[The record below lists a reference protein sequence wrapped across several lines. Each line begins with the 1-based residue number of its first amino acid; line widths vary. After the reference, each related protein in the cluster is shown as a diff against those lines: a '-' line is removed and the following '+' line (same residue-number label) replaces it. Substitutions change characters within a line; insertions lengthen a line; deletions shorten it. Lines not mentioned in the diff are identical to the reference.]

1 MRPKA
6 RNQEMAS
13 KRLLPYFILY
23 IILYIYIY
31 IVSLQHIVVG
41 CCINK
46 TETYRYAV
54 LSVLGTEIKWLFG
67 LEEQCLRSKEC
78 LVKKVLLQHTLFLL
92 GRNQADFIHLGFP
105 GMHANQGYCT
115 PKGHPS
121 AAIQHIKDRLY
132 KANIFQPEIIWNVNQ
147 GSHYE
152 ITHLDQELSRTC
164 YVFVF
169 ADRAKALFFIRFS
182 SPFVCS
188 LCWTILCSQN
198 DFSFCLSWI
207 RAAFI
212 TWQQQL
218 HSSRRNTSP
227 QKLRCGF
234 NKIWKSVYLL
244 LALFTSFLF
253 CFLSLP
259 LCPLSLPSVS
269 SSPLFPL

>member
-1 MRPKA
+1 MLKKCFYSTHCFCWAETKLTSSILVFLGCMQIRDTALQKVILLLLSNTSKPGFKKQIFSSLKSSGMLIRVCTMKLQTCI
-6 RNQEMAS
+6 RN
-13 KRLLPYFILY
+13 
-23 IILYIYIY
+23 
-31 IVSLQHIVVG
+31 
-41 CCINK
+41 
-46 TETYRYAV
+46 
-54 LSVLGTEIKWLFG
+54 
-67 LEEQCLRSKEC
+67 
-78 LVKKVLLQHTLFLL
+78 FLNL
-92 GRNQADFIHLGFP
+92 
-105 GMHANQGYCT
+105 
-115 PKGHPS
+115 
-121 AAIQHIKDRLY
+121 
-132 KANIFQPEIIWNVNQ
+132 
-147 GSHYE
+147 
-152 ITHLDQELSRTC
+152 
-164 YVFVF
+164 YVFIF

-234 NKIWKSVYLL
+234 NKIKKKSVYLL

-253 CFLSLP
+253 CFLSLS
-259 LCPLSLPSVS
+259 LCPLSLSSVS